1 MSSLDPHFLEVL
13 PSGNAALRGPISI
26 KPMSAAVHRRCL
38 ILSTPVGPLGSGMGG
53 GVEMTL
59 RNLVRCLTERGHG
72 VDVIAPVGSTPLGD
86 TLYEVPGNC
95 QIPAQTVTE
104 PDPDIHLPAD
114 GVLAN
119 MWQLAQ
125 KLQYKY
131 DILINFAYDWL
142 PLYLTPFFDRP
153 IAHWISMSC
162 LSPLMDQ
169 IVSDTAIAFPG
180 TVAVNTVA
188 AAKTFR
194 AGDRLLALGK
204 GIDLNL
210 YTFVPYP
217 TTQSL
222 AWVGRISP
230 EKGLADAVAATAALN
245 VPLKIAGVVQDE
257 VYWQDILR
265 QFPHAPLEYLGFL
278 PTGALQAM
286 LGQCRGF
293 LMTPH
298 WEEAFGNVTIEAL
311 ACGVPVIAYRK
322 GGLPEIVV
330 HGKTGFLVEPGDVN
344 GLMDAI
350 AQLGAIERDQCRV
363 QVTSH
368 YSLES
373 WGDRMESWLLDV
385 MQSARVRDTDAVS
398 DRAAPSR
405 TPVS

>member
-1 MSSLDPHFLEVL
+1 MSSLDPYPFGVL
-13 PSGNAALRGPISI
+13 SAGVAAPRSPIPLPQ
-26 KPMSAAVHRRCL
+26 KPASVQRRCL
-38 ILSTPVGPLGSGMGG
+38 ILSTPVGPLGSGIGG

-59 RNLVRCLTERGHG
+59 RNLVRCLTERGHR
-72 VDVIAPVGSTPLGD
+72 VDVIAPVGSTPLGN
-86 TLYEVPGNC
+86 TLYEVPGTC
-95 QIPAQTVTE
+95 QIPAQTIAE
-104 PDPDIHLPAD
+104 PAPDIHLPAD
-114 GVLAN
+114 GVLAK

-125 KLQYKY
+125 KLQYQY
-131 DILINFAYDWL
+131 DVLVNFAYDWL

-169 IVSDTAIAFPG
+169 MVSDTAIAFPG
-180 TVAVNTVA
+180 TVAVNTA
-188 AAKTFR
+188 ASAKTFR

-210 YTFVPYP
+210 YSFVPVP

-230 EKGLADAVAATAALN
+230 EKGLADAVAATVALN
-245 VPLKIAGVVQDE
+245 VPLKIAGVIQDE
-257 VYWQDILR
+257 IYWQDIR
-265 QFPHAPLEYLGFL
+265 QQYPQALLEYLGFL

-286 LGQCRGF
+286 LGQCKGF

-322 GGLPEIVV
+322 GGLADIVAC
-330 HGKTGFLVEPGDVN
+330 GKTGYLVEPGDVQ
-344 GLMDAI
+344 GLINAIVQLDAI
-350 AQLGAIERDQCRV
+350 DRYHCRAQVAA
-363 QVTSH
+363 H

-373 WGDRMESWLLDV
+373 WGDRMEAWLINV
-385 MQSARVRDTDAVS
+385 MKS
-398 DRAAPSR
+398 
-405 TPVS
+405 TPVG